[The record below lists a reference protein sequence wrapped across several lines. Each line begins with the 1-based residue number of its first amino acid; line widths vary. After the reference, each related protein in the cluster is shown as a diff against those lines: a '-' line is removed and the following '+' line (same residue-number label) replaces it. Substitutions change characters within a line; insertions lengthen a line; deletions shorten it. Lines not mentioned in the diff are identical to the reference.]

1 MSDNISNPAHYTEG
15 RAYEPKDVIAKYE
28 LDFFMGNVVKYIS
41 RAGRKEGVS
50 RIEDLEKARQYAIFE
65 QNRLEEID
73 RELLAGSNNVVEE
86 AAKICND
93 WELSEFL
100 EEAFKPILE
109 DYAHSYKVSENIRK
123 RSAVANVTKWI
134 GREIEKEEKEHV
146 RN

>member
-1 MSDNISNPAHYTEG
+1 MSDIISNPAYYTEG
-15 RAYEPKDVIAKYE
+15 RMYEPKDVIAEYG
-28 LDFFMGNVVKYIS
+28 LNFYMGCVVKYIS
-41 RAGRKEGVS
+41 RAGRKEGSS

-73 RELLAGSNNVVEE
+73 RKLFAGYDSIEEE
-86 AAKICND
+86 AAKISAD

-109 DYAHSYKVSENIRK
+109 DYAYSYKVSENVRK
-123 RSAVANVTKWI
+123 QSAVKKVIKWI

-146 RN
+146 QN

>member
-1 MSDNISNPAHYTEG
+1 MSDIISNPAHYTEG
-15 RAYEPKDVIAKYE
+15 RAYEPKDIIAKYE

-41 RAGRKEGVS
+41 RAGRKNGSS

-73 RELLAGSNNVVEE
+73 RGVFAGYDNVEEE
-86 AAKICND
+86 AAKISAD

-109 DYAHSYKVSENIRK
+109 DYAYSYKVSENIRK
-123 RSAVANVTKWI
+123 QSAVKKVIKWI
-134 GREIEKEEKEHV
+134 GREIEKEENSNV

>member
-1 MSDNISNPAHYTEG
+1 MSDIISNPVHYTEE

-41 RAGRKEGVS
+41 RAGRKDGVS

-65 QNRLEEID
+65 LNRLNEID
-73 RELLAGSNNVVEE
+73 RELFAGYDSVEEE
-86 AAKICND
+86 AAKICAD

-100 EEAFKPILE
+100 EEAFKPILV

-123 RSAVANVTKWI
+123 QSAVKKVVKWI
-134 GREIEKEEKEHV
+134 GKEIEKEEKKNV
-146 RN
+146 